1 MGEEIGRGEQP
12 RVAKVKRV
20 SILLGSRR
28 TNTMEVDEGRDAD
41 GDDRSELRNES
52 EWRRS
57 TRGKKEYQARR
68 ELDQPAGVEPA
79 AMTAECGCHETW
91 VADQSRTAAVCAYTE
106 GAECHQRSQGPPD
119 SPSLAGL
126 KCIRLA

>member
-1 MGEEIGRGEQP
+1 MKGVMLMAMIAVSYATRASGGGAQGE
-12 RVAKVKRV
+12 
-20 SILLGSRR
+20 
-28 TNTMEVDEGRDAD
+28 
-41 GDDRSELRNES
+41 
-52 EWRRS
+52 
-57 TRGKKEYQARR
+57 KKEYQARR